1 LLTAASYGRPPTLA
15 QVFDVTFAR
24 HAANAHERATRGP
37 IAVTRVTAVPGIG
50 TLPVAADGTLGP

>member
-1 LLTAASYGRPPTLA
+1 M
-15 QVFDVTFAR
+15 FDVTFAR

-37 IAVTRVTAVPGIG
+37 VAVTRVTAVPGIG